1 MKLITKDLQSKFPA
15 LYSNEDKPV
24 GDHMVIAKFFTPD
37 ADWTWYA
44 TEYDPNEGTFFGL
57 VEGFVTELGYFT
69 LEQLENTKGPMG
81 LPVERDLYFKN
92 VTLKEIDPTLAA
104 ESADAPELA

>member
-15 LYSNEDKPV
+15 LYSNEDNPV

-57 VEGFVTELGYFT
+57 VEGFETELGYFT